1 MEDINVISVL
11 LMALMLIPVVAG
23 FIEPFSR
30 DRVRR
35 SLSSVIE
42 NVEFLGALFLSVYIT
57 RRIFFEDTTGVFK
70 TIHDLVPDELMAF
83 FFGRDILVYLLVV
96 PIVMIIVM
104 IVVNI
109 AVYPVARL
117 ITQNLCEGIYNA
129 VNSMPA
135 FFRRLTGAIWEL
147 PRAFFLVVVTGLML
161 NFISYY
167 YTNPLLAK
175 WINESLPYRI
185 LHKHVLYP
193 VLNSNVAKRIPVLL
207 NDSFA
212 SVVKSV
218 LPDEISV
225 TAGDMAEQLVDKISG
240 KFTIVEYFNGVTLD
254 EAVKSDAE
262 IDEMARKIVGD
273 EKDDKQ
279 KAYLIYR
286 WISENIEYD
295 YEKAVQISKDPRKT
309 SSGSIPAFYSRKGV
323 CFDYSCLYVSMCR
336 AVGLKVRLVTGLGY
350 SGMSWGDHSWNQV
363 YYSLEDRWINVDTT
377 FGSSGNYFDKPDF
390 HVDHRHAEIQGE
402 W

>member
-1 MEDINVISVL
+1 MTDINIVSVL
-11 LMALMLIPVVAG
+11 LMALLLIPVAAG

-35 SLSSVIE
+35 SLNSLID
-42 NVEFLGALFLSVYIT
+42 NIEFLAALFLSIYLT

-70 TIHDLVPDELMAF
+70 TIHDWIPDELMRF

-96 PIVMIIVM
+96 PIVMVVVM
-104 IVVNI
+104 II
-109 AVYPVARL
+109 LSMAVYPLLRL
-117 ITQNLCEGIYNA
+117 IAESLCEGIYNIA
-129 VNSMPA
+129 NSLPT
-135 FFRRLTGAIWEL
+135 FFRRLIGAIWEL
-147 PRAFFLVVVTGLML
+147 PRAFFLVVVLGLIL
-161 NFISYY
+161 NFTSYY

-175 WINESLPYRI
+175 WMNESAPYQI
-185 LHKHVLYP
+185 LHNSVLQP
-193 VLNSNVAKRIPVLL
+193 VLNSNVAKKIPVLA

-212 SVVKSV
+212 MIVESV
-218 LPDEISV
+218 LPDDIGS
-225 TAGDMAEQLVDKISG
+225 TAGDMAGQLAEKLSG
-240 KFTIVEYFNGVTLD
+240 RFTVIEYFNGVTLD
-254 EAVKSDAE
+254 EAVKSNDE
-262 IDEMARKIVGD
+262 IDKMAWRIIGD
-273 EKDDKQ
+273 ERDEKQ

-309 SSGSIPAFYSRKGV
+309 TSGSIPAFYSRKGV
-323 CFDYSCLYVSMCR
+323 CFDYSCLYISMCR

-363 YYSLEDRWINVDTT
+363 YYRLEDRWINVDAT
-377 FGSSGNYFDKPDF
+377 FGGSGNYFDKADF
-390 HVDHRHAEIQGE
+390 HVDHKHAKIQGE